1 MAKLYYRYRGDTF
14 LTVAALLQ
22 AHTDVIKLSG
32 GLPGI
37 KDRGALESAVDAPKK
52 SAGGEDAY
60 RTFFTKVAAVGYH
73 ITQGHVFN
81 DGNKRTAFTAMLWVL
96 RMNGYAPKLT
106 ADAGTTIMLLV
117 ATGHLKIPG
126 LRVALIHWCGLDIAD
141 ATL

>member
-14 LTVAALLQ
+14 LTVAALLE
-22 AHTDVIKLSG
+22 AHADVLELSG

-37 KDRGALESAVDAPKK
+37 KDRGALESAADTPRK

-73 ITQGHVFN
+73 IAQGHIFI
-81 DGNKRTAFTAMLWVL
+81 DGNKRTALTAMLWTL
-96 RMNGYAPKLT
+96 RMNGYAPKPT
-106 ADAGTTIMLLV
+106 ADAGTTVMLLV

-126 LRVALIHWCGLDIAD
+126 LRIALIHWCGLNVAD
-141 ATL
+141 ETL